1 MGHAA
6 SVVIPPQESEQ
17 EDDASQQGLD
27 CTLNIPDEC
36 LAHIFHYLKP
46 GDRTPCSLVCKRW
59 HLAEGQSRRRL
70 SLDARAEIGPVIP
83 SLFRRFNYVSR
94 LAIRCNRRT
103 VGINDEGLVLIGI
116 HCKNLKNLKLRSC
129 REITDV
135 GMSSFAQL
143 CGSLKKFSCG
153 SCTFGSRGISA
164 ITTHCKSLEE
174 LTVKRLRSPV
184 DGPSEPIEPGS
195 GNLKRICLKE
205 LYYGQLFVPLIAGSK
220 KLQTLKLSKCSGDWD
235 TMLDIITQNVT
246 SLVEVLLERLH
257 VSDTGLLAVSK
268 SASLEILHLAKT
280 PECSNVGL
288 AAIANGCR
296 KLRKLHI
303 DGWRTNR
310 IGDEGLIQIA
320 RKCLYLKELVLIGL
334 NPTVTSLSMLAS
346 NCHVLERLALCGS
359 ATIGDAELSCIAA
372 KCYSLKKLCIKGC
385 PVSDQGME
393 SLISGCPMLVK
404 VKVKRC
410 RDVTSEGADRLRAN
424 KGFLDVS
431 LDSITSSP
439 SLNVLSTQASS
450 SVPRASAIASAG
462 KSTLSKAKLTLIA
475 GGSFLACAFL
485 KLSNGT

>member
-6 SVVIPPQESEQ
+6 SVVIPPQQTEQRDEESR
-17 EDDASQQGLD
+17 QGLD
-27 CTLNIPDEC
+27 YTLNIPDEC
-36 LAHIFHYLKP
+36 LQYVFHYLKP

-59 HLAEGQSRRRL
+59 YLAEGQSRRRL
-70 SLDARAEIGPVIP
+70 SLDARAEIGPAIP
-83 SLFRRFNYVSR
+83 SLFQRFNYVSR
-94 LAIRCNRRT
+94 LALRCNRRK
-103 VGINDEGLVLIGI
+103 VGINDDGLVLIGI

-135 GMSSFAQL
+135 GMTRFAQL

-153 SCTFGSRGISA
+153 SCTFGTQGINA

-174 LTVKRLRSPV
+174 LTVKRLRGPV
-184 DGPSEPIEPGS
+184 EGPSELVGPGG

-205 LYYGQLFVPLIAGSK
+205 LFYGQPFVPLIAGSK

-235 TMLDIITQNVT
+235 TMLDFITHHVT

-268 SASLEILHLAKT
+268 SANLEILHLAKT
-280 PECSNVGL
+280 PECSNIGI

-310 IGDEGLIQIA
+310 IGDEGLIEIA

-334 NPTVTSLSMLAS
+334 NPTITSLSMLAS

-359 ATIGDAELSCIAA
+359 STIGDAELSCIAA

-410 RDVTSEGADRLRAN
+410 RGVTSEGADWLRAN

-431 LDSITSSP
+431 LDTIISP
-439 SLNVLSTQASS
+439 SLNGLSTQASS

-485 KLSNGT
+485 KLSNGS